1 MDTIWLN
8 QTNNQWSGP
17 EFGGKH
23 LRTGIQVKIPG
34 GHLIPHL
41 SRAAVN
47 CYQGTE
53 IIFSPWPVV
62 LALGPCN
69 IKWTL
74 CELKQ
79 KLIKFIKLAW
89 LLRKKS
95 SSIKLDI
102 TDSKQTVSSYT
113 DIRIVLL
120 YLTTQNITVQQ

>member
-1 MDTIWLN
+1 MNTIWLN

-34 GHLIPHL
+34 GPLYSSPVSGCCELL
-41 SRAAVN
+41 SRN
-47 CYQGTE
+47 RDN
-53 IIFSPWPVV
+53 FLS
-62 LALGPCN
+62 LASGPCTKA

-79 KLIKFIKLAW
+79 KLIKFIKLAQ

-113 DIRIVLL
+113 DIWIVLL
-120 YLTTQNITVQQ
+120 YLTTQNITVQQW

>member
-1 MDTIWLN
+1 MAQSNQQPMEWARIWREA
-8 QTNNQWSGP
+8 P
-17 EFGGKH
+17 EDRYTGKN
-23 LRTGIQVKIPG
+23 K

-41 SRAAVN
+41 SQAAVN

-113 DIRIVLL
+113 DI
-120 YLTTQNITVQQ
+120 

>member
-1 MDTIWLN
+1 M
-8 QTNNQWSGP
+8 
-17 EFGGKH
+17 
-23 LRTGIQVKIPG
+23 
-34 GHLIPHL
+34 
-41 SRAAVN
+41 
-47 CYQGTE
+47 
-53 IIFSPWPVV
+53 V

-79 KLIKFIKLAW
+79 KLIKFIKLAR

-120 YLTTQNITVQQ
+120 YLTTQNITVEL